1 MRWLLYILKTTN
13 RFVTDR
19 KGRKWGIVVVICC
32 IGIYLVTRSFLIP
45 RDVAYPENPLS
56 AEYQSNLNYI
66 IKASMQTPP
75 DFSEIRGGFLGSHLA
90 IVDEND
96 FPLLTKKLEYDLYRA
111 ARDDF
116 FFHSFVLGGL
126 SVRNIDQPL
135 LEACKRF
142 RMRRSNVKIV
152 IVAPSTISA
161 ETKSVLEKKGI
172 QVQLIGLPS
181 DDRLQ

>member
-1 MRWLLYILKTTN
+1 MRWLLYILKATN

-19 KGRKWGIVVVICC
+19 KGRKWGIVVVVCC

-45 RDVAYPENPLS
+45 RYVAYPENPLS
-56 AEYQSNLNYI
+56 VEYQSNLNYI

-75 DFSEIRGGFLGSHLA
+75 DFSKIRGSFLGSHLA

-96 FPLLTKKLEYDLYRA
+96 FPLLTKKLKYDLYRSV
-111 ARDDF
+111 RDDF

-126 SVRNIDQPL
+126 NVQNIDQPL

-142 RMRRSNVKIV
+142 RMRGSNIKIV

-161 ETKSVLEKKGI
+161 ETKSILEKKGI
-172 QVQLIGLPS
+172 QIQFIEPPS
-181 DDRLQ
+181 DNRLQ